1 MQKIAPSSM
10 IPLSMSPISQHQVLF
25 ERLLGTQNPH
35 QVMSPASVGH
45 SGVECPDAGQHA
57 HIANHPK
64 HIDFC
69 LNKVGSGLEPSIL
82 LYEWVW
88 ILGGVYIV
96 FILCVYY
103 DISTSYWVFTQNCS
117 GFH

>member
-1 MQKIAPSSM
+1 MLLQALGIVALNVLTPVNM
-10 IPLSMSPISQHQVLF
+10 HTSPTTRNIS
-25 ERLLGTQNPH
+25 
-35 QVMSPASVGH
+35 
-45 SGVECPDAGQHA
+45 
-57 HIANHPK
+57 I
-64 HIDFC
+64 FC
-69 LNKVGSGLEPSIL
+69 LNKLGSGVEPSIL